1 MQREAKLH
9 EQTEINNMIMEKS
22 DIKIIKELNRQYRG
36 LISYYENHIR
46 LNELIISS
54 YYKFKNNYYNLNNIK
69 TIIKN
74 CDRNK
79 IIVPFNEIENRAI
92 IPGEDN
98 ANLKTF
104 MKELYRIELKE
115 DDN

>member
-1 MQREAKLH
+1 MQRGAKLH

-54 YYKFKNNYYNLNNIK
+54 DYN
-69 TIIKN
+69 
-74 CDRNK
+74 
-79 IIVPFNEIENRAI
+79 
-92 IPGEDN
+92 
-98 ANLKTF
+98 
-104 MKELYRIELKE
+104 
-115 DDN
+115 